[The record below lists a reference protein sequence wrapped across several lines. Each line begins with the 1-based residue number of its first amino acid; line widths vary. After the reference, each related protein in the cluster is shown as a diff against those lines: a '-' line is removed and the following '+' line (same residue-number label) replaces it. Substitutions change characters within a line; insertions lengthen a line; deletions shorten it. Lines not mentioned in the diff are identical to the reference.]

1 MTRALAISA
10 KSLPLGLMVILFF
23 FPLILG
29 LIWLFLPAFGYFPAL
44 GLDRLS
50 LDIWRA
56 FFTAPG
62 LLTALGL
69 TVFTGVVAT
78 ALSFVIALFIVAT
91 FYTRG
96 IYKTLQ
102 NILAPLLAIP
112 HLGIAI
118 GLAFLLAPSGFFLRL
133 AAWLLNWQQP
143 PQIATVPDHWGLT
156 LILALCLKE
165 IPFLLFIINGALAQ
179 INAAA
184 YLKMARS
191 LGYYPMISW
200 FKVILPQ
207 IYGRIR
213 LPLFIVFIFSLSV
226 VDMALILAPN
236 APPPFAVLLLEWFYH
251 PDLSR
256 RAITAAGGVFFLFL
270 VILLGVAFYIIE
282 KLVARLW
289 AWRLWQGVRGSRSP
303 FFTALS
309 YFVFLLISLLAFG
322 SLIMIL
328 IWSFANSW
336 RFPNLLPSGLGL
348 DTWNS
353 YHLSDALLGS
363 ISIALIVS
371 FLSLVATVALLESRK
386 NIAQPLNP
394 LWFYI
399 PLLIPQIVFL
409 FGFDLLLLLL
419 NIPAW
424 LGVLWAHWFYVL
436 PYVFLILNESYRNFD
451 SRYEQTA
458 YGLGHSQLSTWLR
471 VKLAILFRPL
481 MYTFAIAFA
490 VSINEYLP
498 TLIAGKGQITTLT
511 TEMVALA
518 SGGDRRIIGVTAM
531 TQSLLPFT
539 FFMIALL
546 LPNLQARNRRGL
558 AL

>member
-1 MTRALAISA
+1 
-10 KSLPLGLMVILFF
+10 
-23 FPLILG
+23 
-29 LIWLFLPAFGYFPAL
+29 
-44 GLDRLS
+44 
-50 LDIWRA
+50 
-56 FFTAPG
+56 
-62 LLTALGL
+62 
-69 TVFTGVVAT
+69 VV
-78 ALSFVIALFIVAT
+78 
-91 FYTRG
+91 
-96 IYKTLQ
+96 
-102 NILAPLLAIP
+102 
-112 HLGIAI
+112 
-118 GLAFLLAPSGFFLRL
+118 
-133 AAWLLNWQQP
+133 
-143 PQIATVPDHWGLT
+143 
-156 LILALCLKE
+156 
-165 IPFLLFIINGALAQ
+165 
-179 INAAA
+179 
-184 YLKMARS
+184 
-191 LGYYPMISW
+191 
-200 FKVILPQ
+200 
-207 IYGRIR
+207 
-213 LPLFIVFIFSLSV
+213 
-226 VDMALILAPN
+226 
-236 APPPFAVLLLEWFYH
+236 
-251 PDLSR
+251 
-256 RAITAAGGVFFLFL
+256 
-270 VILLGVAFYIIE
+270 FYIIE

-289 AWRLWQGVRGSRSP
+289 AWRLWQGVRGSQSL
-303 FFTALS
+303 FFSAFS
-309 YFVFLLISLLAFG
+309 YFVFLLISVLAFG

-328 IWSFANSW
+328 IWSFASSW
-336 RFPNLLPSGLGL
+336 RFPDLLPSGLDL
-348 DTWNS
+348 HNWSS
-353 YHLSDALLGS
+353 YRLGDALLGS
-363 ISIALIVS
+363 ISIALMVS

-386 NIAQPLNP
+386 NVAQPLNP

-458 YGLGHSQLSTWLR
+458 YGLGHSQLSTWFR